1 MEKNQWREKNGEK
14 KEKKKNGEKS
24 MEKNQWREIL
34 GEKWR
39 DIKMESH
46 KWRDYG
52 RVIHGEKQM
61 KRNT

>member
-1 MEKNQWREKNGEK
+1 
-14 KEKKKNGEKS
+14 